1 MATQKHERKCVGDA
15 EVERL
20 FCDVTRQYICRVFVR
35 NVGWIVAEGADSSR
49 RYYDNPEHAIT
60 RWHELAAMYRS

>member
-1 MATQKHERKCVGDA
+1 
-15 EVERL
+15 
-20 FCDVTRQYICRVFVR
+20 VFVR